1 MPIKLKPS
9 NVIVDRA
16 TGKKTVQNFFMKS
29 TLTEELV
36 SAYTGRNCQP
46 KLRQKIRNE
55 FVRRKVEIPA
65 IAE

>member
-1 MPIKLKPS
+1 MPIKFKENQTVREKAS
-9 NVIVDRA
+9 
-16 TGKKTVQNFFMKS
+16 GKKHTQRFFMRS
-29 TLTEELV
+29 TPIGELV
-36 SAYTGRNCQP
+36 STYTGRNCQP